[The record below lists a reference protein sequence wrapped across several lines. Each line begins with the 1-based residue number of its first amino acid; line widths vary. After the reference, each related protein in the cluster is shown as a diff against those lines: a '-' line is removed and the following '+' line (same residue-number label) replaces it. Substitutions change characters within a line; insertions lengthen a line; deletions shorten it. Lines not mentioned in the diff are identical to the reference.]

1 MRNSANEQVLRGRE
15 HVYKKLTGLTRWV
28 VMLQYAHG
36 REREGLAMRPFCWIA
51 FTALLCFATCAS
63 ADTVTIVPTDPG
75 IGSMNGVYVGAYNA
89 MVSGDSTQ
97 IISDDFADE
106 KFSNLLPYSSSVVA
120 VSSSS
125 SVVSVSSSFS
135 VSTLNLGP
143 SNGCGADADPCP
155 VPEGGTVW
163 YVLIGGAAC
172 FGATLLGS
180 RRQRSRRAVAFIP
193 R

>member
-1 MRNSANEQVLRGRE
+1 MESTLERTA
-15 HVYKKLTGLTRWV
+15 RWSV
-28 VMLQYAHG
+28 ETP
-36 REREGLAMRPFCWIA
+36 RR
-51 FTALLCFATCAS
+51 S
-63 ADTVTIVPTDPG
+63 
-75 IGSMNGVYVGAYNA
+75 
-89 MVSGDSTQ
+89 
-97 IISDDFADE
+97 ISDDFADE

-125 SVVSVSSSFS
+125 SS

-180 RRQRSRRAVAFIP
+180 RRQRARRAVAFIP

>member
-1 MRNSANEQVLRGRE
+1 MHNSANEQVLRGRE

-28 VMLQYAHG
+28 VMLQYAHS

-125 SVVSVSSSFS
+125 SL
-135 VSTLNLGP
+135 STLNLGP
-143 SNGCGADADPCP
+143 SNGCGTEADPSCV

-180 RRQRSRRAVAFIP
+180 RSQRARRAVAFIP